1 MEFCPISRD
10 FSAGIHKKQ
19 SSHLKYNKDN
29 YMWCQNRRHQ
39 FSYTNNTTVFFGRYW
54 VNCMLNCVIYHIKHA
69 LSDTK
74 WYNELIYHKRVRCHR
89 STDCL
94 HHLLMSSYNLVL
106 CPNESSKPRNIQKK
120 GRMRPCTA
128 GMGHPLHCITLMKN
142 VFFPTL
148 PEGMLWVSTS
158 SSRHKVWTKTI
169 IYFHMGRLAMPFLF
183 RLVC

>member
-1 MEFCPISRD
+1 MSHFKRFFSRNTQ
-10 FSAGIHKKQ
+10 KTKQ
-19 SSHLKYNKDN
+19 PFKIQQRQLHVVSK
-29 YMWCQNRRHQ
+29 QE
-39 FSYTNNTTVFFGRYW
+39 NTTVFFGRYW
-54 VNCMLNCVIYHIKHA
+54 VNCMLNCVIYHIKHE

-74 WYNELIYHKRVRCHR
+74 CYNEIIYHKRVRYHR

-106 CPNESSKPRNIQKK
+106 CPNESSKPRNTTHFTVLPWWKIF
-120 GRMRPCTA
+120 
-128 GMGHPLHCITLMKN
+128 
-142 VFFPTL
+142 FFPTL

>member
-1 MEFCPISRD
+1 MSHFKRFFSRNTQ
-10 FSAGIHKKQ
+10 KTKQ
-19 SSHLKYNKDN
+19 PFKIQQRQLHVVSK
-29 YMWCQNRRHQ
+29 QE
-39 FSYTNNTTVFFGRYW
+39 NTTVFFGRYW
-54 VNCMLNCVIYHIKHA
+54 VNCMLNCVIYHIKHE

-74 WYNELIYHKRVRCHR
+74 CYNEIIYHKRVRYHR

-142 VFFPTL
+142 IFFPTL
-148 PEGMLWVSTS
+148 PEGMLSK
-158 SSRHKVWTKTI
+158 HLIK
-169 IYFHMGRLAMPFLF
+169 
-183 RLVC
+183 